1 MDSCQPWFDGEPLR
15 SLSILARQR
24 EVPFVAG
31 NDGKPRLH
39 TPHLDQTKSS
49 EQTDQGLCNKSLVDA
64 DPPALPNAVF
74 RHFPPRGWSFSAKPS
89 LAQRDRP
96 AVADLDE
103 AAGFLSP
110 SERLPSRLTAR
121 GPARDQANASAR
133 RPWFMAWGSP
143 ASSVLEL
150 RAVSGKLN
158 PGGTLCLAGL
168 RPGGRSGRA
177 GLRPGGRS
185 GLAGASA
192 WLSRACRDIRR
203 VERQSEPDGA
213 RLDGEPG
220 SAGGPGAPGDPGIAP
235 GSPGEG
241 KRRRGGATRGTLPR
255 TFRTRGPG

>member
-1 MDSCQPWFDGEPLR
+1 MGSCQPWFDGEPLR

-24 EVPFVAG
+24 EVPFVTG

-39 TPHLDQTKSS
+39 TPHLDQTNSS

-110 SERLPSRLTAR
+110 SERLPSRPTAR

-133 RPWFMAWGSP
+133 RPWFMAWGKPRLLCAGAKSGFCQAEP
-143 ASSVLEL
+143 RWDALFGGASAWREVRLS
-150 RAVSGKLN
+150 
-158 PGGTLCLAGL
+158 
-168 RPGGRSGRA
+168 
-177 GLRPGGRS
+177 GRS
-185 GLAGASA
+185 GLAG
-192 WLSRACRDIRR
+192 
-203 VERQSEPDGA
+203 
-213 RLDGEPG
+213 
-220 SAGGPGAPGDPGIAP
+220 GPA
-235 GSPGEG
+235 
-241 KRRRGGATRGTLPR
+241 
-255 TFRTRGPG
+255 

>member
-49 EQTDQGLCNKSLVDA
+49 EQTDQGLCNESLVDA
-64 DPPALPNAVF
+64 DPSALPNAVF

-110 SERLPSRLTAR
+110 SERLPSRPTAR
-121 GPARDQANASAR
+121 GPARDQANARAR
-133 RPWFMAWGSP
+133 WPWFMAWGKP
-143 ASSVLEL
+143 RLLCAGAE
-150 RAVSGKLN
+150 SGFCQAE
-158 PGGTLCLAGL
+158 PRWELCL
-168 RPGGRSGRA
+168 A

-192 WLSRACRDIRR
+192 WREVRPGGASAWREVRLSGGLR
-203 VERQSEPDGA
+203 
-213 RLDGEPG
+213 PG
-220 SAGGPGAPGDPGIAP
+220 LAGGFGLA
-235 GSPGEG
+235 
-241 KRRRGGATRGTLPR
+241 
-255 TFRTRGPG
+255 